1 MRTAAI
7 LAAAVFAT
15 ACKDNPSSPSVLSV
29 TITAPKQTIA
39 VGEAVQ
45 LTTVARDVNGL
56 TVANAKIAYTASPTT
71 VLEVDGTGRVVG
83 RAAGA
88 GSITATSPRLPTA
101 SDPPSLRP
109 IFAGALVSVSV
120 RRIAER

>member
-1 MRTAAI
+1 MRRAAI
-7 LAAAVFAT
+7 LAAAMFAT

-45 LTTVARDVNGL
+45 LTTVARDINGV

-83 RAAGA
+83 RAQGL
-88 GSITATSPRLPTA
+88 GSITATSGGQSSAPFPITVT
-101 SDPPSLRP
+101 PP
-109 IFAGALVSVSV
+109 
-120 RRIAER
+120 